1 VVNSR
6 GNYRGRIDILAS
18 ILRTVE
24 RENNELGLTRLM
36 YSSFISFKQVKEYLG
51 ILKDNNLLNYDTTT
65 KKYKITTNGLKFLEL
80 YEKLDNMFHIE
91 E

>member
-1 VVNSR
+1 M
-6 GNYRGRIDILAS
+6 DILAS

-24 RENNELGLTRLM
+24 RENNEVGLTRLM
-36 YSSFISFKQVKEYLG
+36 YNSFVSFKQVEDCLR
-51 ILKDNNLLNYDTTT
+51 ILKDNNLLSYDTTSR
-65 KKYKITTNGLKFLEL
+65 KYKITTNGLKFLEL